1 MKTLSDILFIISN
14 GLLIPVIILLLYL
27 AVRAIWILF
36 SFYNEYRQKMK
47 IAGVFRKMIQNYSP
61 EELEH
66 TRVTLDGYGK
76 NCVTSC
82 FQNLLFHKDD
92 KIYCEHLLAD
102 FQVDVQKQLSKYRVL
117 LKFGPMLGLMGTL
130 IPMGPAL
137 VGLASGDIVSMAY
150 NMQVAFATTVVGM
163 AVAAIGLATLQ
174 MNKRFYARSFNDLD
188 FVFQQIQRNETESDI
203 DRR

>member
-36 SFYNEYRQKMK
+36 SFYNEYKQKMK
-47 IAGVFRKMIQNYSP
+47 IASVFRKMIQNYSP
-61 EELEH
+61 EELEQ
-66 TRVTLDGYGK
+66 TRITLESYGK
-76 NCVTSC
+76 DGVTSC
-82 FQNLLFHKDD
+82 FQNLLSHKDD

-102 FQVDVQKQLSKYRVL
+102 FQVDVQKQLSKYRIL
-117 LKFGPMLGLMGTL
+117 IKFGPMLGLMGTL

-163 AVAAIGLATLQ
+163 AVAAIGLAALQ

-188 FVFQQIQRNETESDI
+188 FVFQKITAQ
-203 DRR
+203 